1 MMAPRLVRAAAVAAV
16 FGAGAPGRMGA
27 GTGPSAA
34 LRSLARLGATPIHQT
49 AALLRFQRREHVVV
63 CTLAPFRLE
72 VLAFQYGRAT
82 LRNQSENREF
92 DAIITILRS
101 SAR

>member
-34 LRSLARLGATPIHQT
+34 PRSLACLGATPIHQT

-63 CTLAPFRLE
+63 RALAALRLE
-72 VLAFQYGRAT
+72 VLAFQYRRVI
-82 LRNQSENREF
+82 LQKKSENR
-92 DAIITILRS
+92 
-101 SAR
+101 